1 MMEYLRGKAVYVGRD
16 CLVVDVGGIGY
27 RIVCPDPRAF
37 RPAAG
42 GETVVYVHQV
52 VREDAVL
59 LYGFPTREEQ
69 QLFRLLLHVS
79 GVGPKVALGVLTGGS
94 PDSVIR
100 AVLQENLD
108 FLSKLPGVGKKTAQ
122 RIILELKEKILK
134 RETYFD
140 LLDAAVL
147 QAEDSSRDGLPASAG
162 VGGWD
167 EAREALV
174 ALGYTSA
181 EAERVYRRIKDTV
194 DPAAPVDVW
203 VRSALRALD
212 ER

>member
-1 MMEYLRGKAVYVGRD
+1 MMEYLRGKAVYAGRD
-16 CLVVDVGGIGY
+16 CLVVDVGGVGY

-42 GETVVYVHQV
+42 GETLVYVHQV

-69 QLFRLLLHVS
+69 QLFRLLLDVN

-100 AVLQENLD
+100 AVLQENLE

-122 RIILELKEKILK
+122 RIILELKEKISK
-134 RETYFD
+134 NETYLD
-140 LLDAAVL
+140 LSVAADL
-147 QAEDSSRDGLPASAG
+147 QAEDGDRNGLPALAYA
-162 VGGWD
+162 GGWD

-181 EAERVYRRIKDTV
+181 EAERAYRRIKDTV
-194 DPAAPVDVW
+194 DPAAPADVW

-212 ER
+212 EG